1 MKPVIW
7 SENAV
12 ASIQDIYDYIYLQS
26 PQNADFVIDSLFEL
40 GDKLNLF
47 PEKNPVE
54 PLFNSKEIRFYP
66 KWNFKIVY
74 RIELNRIYILD
85 IFSTLQDPKNCNF
98 DVL

>member
-7 SENAV
+7 SKNAIE
-12 ASIQDIYDYIYLQS
+12 SIQIIYDYIYTQS
-26 PQNADFVIDSLFEL
+26 PQNADLVIDTLFDL

-47 PEKNPVE
+47 PEKNPIE
-54 PLFNSKEIRFYP
+54 PLFNTEDIRFFP

-85 IFSTLQDPKNCNF
+85 VFSTLQNPTTQSF
-98 DVL
+98 DF